1 MHKNTGLQVIFSIFL
16 GLMLAVFLGI
26 GVYTFYPPPESD
38 VEATDVHAPRIA
50 TDPDATA
57 RSSDSAAR
65 DSVQAL
71 PPDPAAKEDA
81 PVYDGAEQARARDA
95 WRQRTSII
103 LIVLATLS
111 MVVSLI
117 RPEQLPV
124 VSSGLLL
131 GGVFTMV
138 YGVGWTVSTGLSTG
152 RFAVV
157 AVAFMVTLALGWLR
171 FSRGQDDE
179 ASALGAPGASEK
191 STDLS
196 HMEARIRSLEARLDQ
211 TARALRRDNDTD
223 DYA

>member
-26 GVYTFYPPPESD
+26 GVYTFYPDAAARS
-38 VEATDVHAPRIA
+38 
-50 TDPDATA
+50 PDSAA

-65 DSVQAL
+65 EAL
-71 PPDPAAKEDA
+71 PPDPAAKEEA

-103 LIVLATLS
+103 LIILATLS

-157 AVAFMVTLALGWLR
+157 TVAFMVTLALGWLR
-171 FSRGQDDE
+171 FSRGQDRE
-179 ASALGAPGASEK
+179 VSTLGAPGASEK

-223 DYA
+223 DHA